1 MYDYKPLYTH
11 SALLGHSFWLDDN
24 GTFMSAPTFKNNQPD
39 LENQIAVSDW
49 QNLDELTSD
58 HFSHIF
64 GYIFKLCVLN
74 RDYVKVD
81 YYANLFGTKEEAQ

>member
-1 MYDYKPLYTH
+1 MEYKPLYTQ
-11 SALLGHSFWLDDN
+11 SAILGHSFWLDDN
-24 GTFMSAPTFKNNQPD
+24 GTFMSAPTFKNNKPD
-39 LENQIAVSDW
+39 LDNQIAVSDW
-49 QNLDELTSD
+49 CNFDELTSD